1 MKFEPVIGLEVH
13 VELATASKMFC
24 GCPVVDS
31 VEAEPNTAVCPVCAG
46 MPGALPVANER
57 AIEYSIRVGLALG
70 CTIQPVSIFARKNY
84 FYPDMPKAYQISQFE
99 EPLATDGEI
108 VIQTDAGEKT
118 IRVRRAHIE
127 EDAGK
132 LTHVDGGSLVDLNR
146 AGVPLLEIVS
156 EPDMHSAAEARAYA
170 ENLRDIMRYLEVNS
184 GDMEKGVIRFEANI
198 SVRPEGTKELGTRTE
213 VKNLNSF
220 SAMESAINYEIE
232 RQSKLIE
239 NGGTVDQETMGWD
252 DANAKTY
259 TMRGKED
266 SHDYRYFP
274 EPDLPP
280 LKISD
285 AWRDAVAATLPE
297 LPRAKFLRFL
307 NDFKLT
313 EYDANVLVAD
323 KTTAEYFES
332 ALKAASQKVT
342 PKMVANWMTGEL
354 FSLMNQTEAS
364 ISEIK
369 VTPEA
374 LAELISLVA
383 DGKINK
389 NTGKKVLSEV
399 FSSGK
404 APKAI
409 VAEKGWGQVSDG
421 AVIASLVSDVV
432 GGHPAEVASFREGNE
447 GVANWLFGQV
457 MKKARGQANPQ
468 VLREELMRQLKGE

>member
-31 VEAEPNTAVCPVCAG
+31 VEAEPNTAVCPVCSG

-99 EPLATDGEI
+99 DPLATDGTI
-108 VIQTDAGEKT
+108 IIQTDAGEKVV
-118 IRVRRAHIE
+118 RVRRAHIE

-132 LTHVDGGSLVDLNR
+132 LTHINGASLVDLNR

-156 EPDMHSAAEARAYA
+156 EPDMHSASEARAYA
-170 ENLRDIMRYLEVNS
+170 ENLRDILRYLDVNS

-198 SVRPEGTKELGTRTE
+198 SVRPAGTDELGTRTE

-220 SAMESAINYEIE
+220 RAMEDAINYEIE

-239 NGGTVDQETMGWD
+239 AGGEVDQETMGWD
-252 DANAKTY
+252 EANAKTY

-280 LKISD
+280 LKVSD
-285 AWRDAVAATLPE
+285 AWRERVAASLPE
-297 LPRAKFLRFL
+297 LPHAKFERFVA
-307 NDFKLT
+307 DYELT
-313 EYDANVLVAD
+313 EYDAGVLVAD

-332 ALKAASQKVT
+332 ALKTSSKKVT

-354 FSLMNQTEAS
+354 FSLMNQAEGN

-374 LAELISLVA
+374 LAELVSLVA
-383 DGKINK
+383 DGEINQ
-389 NTGKKVLSEV
+389 NTGKKVLGEV
-399 FSSGK
+399 FKTGK
-404 APKAI
+404 APKA
-409 VAEKGWGQVSDG
+409 VVKEKGWGQVSDG
-421 AVIASLVSDVV
+421 AVIGPLVSEVV
-432 GGHPAEVASFREGNE
+432 NEFQAEVTSYREGNE

-468 VLREELMRQLKGE
+468 ILREELMRQLKG

>member
-31 VEAEPNTAVCPVCAG
+31 VEAEPNVAVCPVCSG

-57 AIEYSIRVGLALG
+57 AVEYGIRVGLALG

-108 VIQTDAGEKT
+108 IIQTDAGEKVV
-118 IRVRRAHIE
+118 RVRRAHIE

-132 LTHVDGGSLVDLNR
+132 LTHINGASLVDLNR

-156 EPDMHSAAEARAYA
+156 EPDMHSANEARAYA
-170 ENLRDIMRYLEVNS
+170 ENLRDILRYLEVNS

-198 SVRPEGTKELGTRTE
+198 SVRPEGTDELGTRTE

-220 SAMESAINYEIE
+220 RAMEDAINYEIA

-239 NGGTVDQETMGWD
+239 AGGEVDQETMGWD
-252 DANAKTY
+252 EANAKTY

-280 LKISD
+280 LKVSD
-285 AWRDAVAATLPE
+285 AWRERVAASLPE
-297 LPRAKFLRFL
+297 LPRAKFERFVS
-307 NDFKLT
+307 DFKLT
-313 EYDANVLVAD
+313 EYDAGVLVVEKA
-323 KTTAEYFES
+323 TAEYFES
-332 ALKAASQKVT
+332 VLSAASKKVT
-342 PKMVANWMTGEL
+342 PKMVANWMTGDL
-354 FSLMNQTEAS
+354 FSFMNQAEAS
-364 ISEIK
+364 INDIK

-383 DGKINK
+383 DGDINQ
-389 NTGKKVLSEV
+389 NTGKKVLGEV
-399 FSSGK
+399 FNSGK
-404 APKAI
+404 TPKA
-409 VAEKGWGQVSDG
+409 VVQEKGWGQVSDG
-421 AVIASLVSDVV
+421 AVIGNLVSEVV
-432 GGHPAEVASFREGNE
+432 NEFQAEVTSYREGNE
-447 GVANWLFGQV
+447 GVSNWLFGQV

-468 VLREELMRQLKGE
+468 VLREELMRQLKQ

>member
-31 VEAEPNTAVCPVCAG
+31 VEAEPNTAVCPVCSG

-70 CTIQPVSIFARKNY
+70 CTIQLVSIFARKNY

-99 EPLATDGEI
+99 DPLATDGEI
-108 VIQTDAGEKT
+108 IIQTDAGEKT
-118 IRVRRAHIE
+118 IRVRRAHLE

-132 LTHVDGGSLVDLNR
+132 LTHINGASLVDLNR

-156 EPDMHSAAEARAYA
+156 EPDMHSATEARAYA
-170 ENLRDIMRYLEVNS
+170 ENLRDILRYLEVNS

-198 SVRPEGTKELGTRTE
+198 SVRPEDTEKLGTRTE

-220 SAMESAINYEIE
+220 RAMEDAINYEIE

-239 NGGTVDQETMGWD
+239 AGGTVDQETMGWD
-252 DANAKTY
+252 EAKSQTY

-280 LKISD
+280 LLVSD
-285 AWRDAVAATLPE
+285 AWRDRVAASLPE
-297 LPRAKFLRFL
+297 LPRAKFERFVA
-307 NDFKLT
+307 DFELS
-313 EYDANVLVAD
+313 EYDAGVLVAD

-332 ALKAASQKVT
+332 ALESASKKVT
-342 PKMVANWMTGEL
+342 PKMVANWMTGDL
-354 FSLMNQTEAS
+354 FALMNQNETS
-364 ISEIK
+364 ITTLKLS
-369 VTPEA
+369 PA
-374 LAELISLVA
+374 DLAELVTLVA
-383 DGKINK
+383 EGEINQNTAKKI
-389 NTGKKVLSEV
+389 LAEV
-399 FSSGK
+399 FESG
-404 APKAI
+404 ASPKAI
-409 VAEKGWGQVSDG
+409 VVERGWGQVSDG
-421 AVIASLVSDVV
+421 AVIGALVADVV
-432 GGHPAEVASFREGNE
+432 NEHQVEVTSYREGNE

-468 VLREELMRQLKGE
+468 ILREELMRQLKG

>member
-31 VEAEPNTAVCPVCAG
+31 VEAEPNVAVCPVCSG

-57 AIEYSIRVGLALG
+57 AVEYGIRVGLALG

-99 EPLATDGEI
+99 DPLATEGTLIIKTEDGC
-108 VIQTDAGEKT
+108 EKSV
-118 IRVRRAHIE
+118 RVLRAHLE

-132 LTHVDGGSLVDLNR
+132 LTHIEAASLVDLNR

-156 EPDMHSAAEARAYA
+156 MPDMHSATEARAYA
-170 ENLRDIMRYLEVNS
+170 ENLRDILRYLDVNS

-198 SVRPEGTKELGTRTE
+198 SVRPVGTETLGTRTE

-220 SAMESAINYEIE
+220 RSMEDAINYEIE

-239 NGGTVDQETMGWD
+239 AGGQVDQETMGWD
-252 DANAKTY
+252 EANAKTY

-280 LKISD
+280 LKVSD
-285 AWRDAVAATLPE
+285 AWRERVAATLPE
-297 LPRAKFLRFL
+297 LPRAKFERFVT
-307 NDFKLT
+307 DYELT
-313 EYDANVLVAD
+313 EYDAGVLVAE
-323 KTTAEYFES
+323 KATAEYFES
-332 ALKAASQKVT
+332 TLKASSKKVT
-342 PKMVANWMTGEL
+342 PKMVANWMTGDL
-354 FSLMNQTEAS
+354 FALMNQSETS
-364 ISEIK
+364 IDALKLS
-369 VTPEA
+369 PA
-374 LAELISLVA
+374 GLAELVTLVA
-383 DGKINK
+383 ENEINQNTAKKI
-389 NTGKKVLSEV
+389 LAEV
-399 FSSGK
+399 FESGGS
-404 APKAI
+404 PKAI
-409 VAEKGWGQVSDG
+409 VAERGLGQVSDG
-421 AVIASLVSDVV
+421 AVIGTLVSEVV
-432 GGHPAEVASFREGNE
+432 NEFQAEVTSYRDGNE

-468 VLREELMRQLKGE
+468 VLREELMRQLDN